1 MERSD
6 LISQSKDGYSTRNLE
21 TLFLAKPLWLSVEGG
36 LEGSARATAGVV
48 TSASHA
54 HLTVSSSPE
63 DLGTSRGGM

>member
-1 MERSD
+1 MD
-6 LISQSKDGYSTRNLE
+6 TAPE
-21 TLFLAKPLWLSVEGG
+21 TWKLFFSWAKPLWLSVEGG

-54 HLTVSSSPE
+54 HLTVSSRPE